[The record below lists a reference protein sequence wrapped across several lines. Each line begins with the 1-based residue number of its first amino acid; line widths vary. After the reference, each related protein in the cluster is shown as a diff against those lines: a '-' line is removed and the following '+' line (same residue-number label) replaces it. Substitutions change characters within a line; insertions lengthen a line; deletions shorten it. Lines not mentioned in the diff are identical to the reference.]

1 MIAVIGG
8 CADTTSAVL
17 VLTLLLRWANIPL
30 ALGAEKRFKNIP
42 LKFKLAKNC
51 TKMCRNLA
59 KRARM
64 SLQFNVMHN
73 AIDGQSLTVEH

>member
-51 TKMCRNLA
+51 TKMGR
-59 KRARM
+59 KWIK
-64 SLQFNVMHN
+64 FGKKDD
-73 AIDGQSLTVEH
+73 AIDRQSLTEEH

>member
-1 MIAVIGG
+1 MMIAVIGG
-8 CADTTSAVL
+8 CAATTSA

-51 TKMCRNLA
+51 TKMGRKWIKFGKKDA
-59 KRARM
+59 
-64 SLQFNVMHN
+64 V
-73 AIDGQSLTVEH
+73 IDRQSLTEEH

>member
-8 CADTTSAVL
+8 CADNTSAGII
-17 VLTLLLRWANIPL
+17 LLLRWANIPL

-51 TKMCRNLA
+51 TKMGR
-59 KRARM
+59 KWIK
-64 SLQFNVMHN
+64 FGKKDD
-73 AIDGQSLTVEH
+73 AIDRQSLTEEH